1 MERTYSLDQI
11 DEVAQAIVALIKENV
26 ITLTGEMGAGKT
38 TLIKALCKALNC
50 SDTVSSPTFSLIN
63 EYRNSSGNP
72 LYHFDCYRIENEE
85 EAFDFGAEEYLFSNH
100 ICLVEWPENIANLLP
115 DQHHKINLEKIDAST
130 RKIQF
135 I

>member
-1 MERTYSLDQI
+1 MCIRDR
-11 DEVAQAIVALIKENV
+11 IKENV
-26 ITLTGEMGAGKT
+26 ITLSGEMGAGKT

-50 SDTVSSPTFSLIN
+50 NDTVSSPTFSLIN

-85 EAFDFGAEEYLFSNH
+85 EAYDFGAEEYLFSNH

-115 DQHHKINLEKIDAST
+115 DQHHKINLEKINAST

>member
-11 DEVAQAIVALIKENV
+11 DEVTQAIVALIKENV
-26 ITLTGEMGAGKT
+26 ITFTGEIGAGKT

-63 EYRNSSGNP
+63 EYRNISGNP

-85 EAFDFGAEEYLFSNH
+85 EAYDFGAEEYLFSNH
-100 ICLVEWPENIANLLP
+100 ICLVEWPENIVNLLP
-115 DQHHKINLEKIDAST
+115 VNHHQIKLEKIDTTT